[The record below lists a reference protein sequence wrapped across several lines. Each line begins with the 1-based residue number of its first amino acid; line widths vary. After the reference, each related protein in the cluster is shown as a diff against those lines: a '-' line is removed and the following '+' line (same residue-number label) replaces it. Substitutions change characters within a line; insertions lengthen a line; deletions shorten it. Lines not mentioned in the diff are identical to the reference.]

1 MLTAYDMYSAE
12 IFDEAGIPVLLVG
25 DSAANN
31 VYGHSNTLPVTVDEL
46 LPLVKAV
53 VRGHPPRAGRGRPAV
68 RQLPDRRRSRRSRPP
83 SAS

>member
-31 VYGHSNTLPVTVDEL
+31 VYGYDNTIPVTVDEL
-46 LPLVKAV
+46 MPLVKAV
-53 VRGHPPRAGRGRPAV
+53 VRGRDAARWSWPTC
-68 RQLPDRRRSRRSRPP
+68 RSAATR
-83 SAS
+83 